1 LVSDLN
7 PEDPMKVTELMQRN
21 VKSIQ
26 SEASVAEAIL
36 TLADA
41 HISGLPVLDGSG
53 KMVGVVSSSD
63 VLAAEAEAE
72 DATSRQTLLESTQV
86 QEIMTRRPY
95 TISQTAEVHEAAQ
108 QMLYADVHRLFVTN
122 ADTVVGVI
130 STTDIVRAVAKGQL

>member
-1 LVSDLN
+1 
-7 PEDPMKVTELMQRN
+7 MKVTELMQRN

>member
-1 LVSDLN
+1 
-7 PEDPMKVTELMQRN
+7 MKVTELMQRD
-21 VKSIQ
+21 VKSIR

-41 HISGLPVLDGSG
+41 HVSGLPVLDGSG

-95 TISQTAEVHEAAQ
+95 TIAQTAEVHEAAQ
-108 QMLYADVHRLFVTN
+108 QMLYADVHRLFVTD
-122 ADTVVGVI
+122 AETVVGVI

>member
-1 LVSDLN
+1 
-7 PEDPMKVTELMQRN
+7 MKVTELMQRD
-21 VKSIQ
+21 VKSIR

-41 HISGLPVLDGSG
+41 HVSGLPVLDGSG

-95 TISQTAEVHEAAQ
+95 TIAQTAEVHEAAQ
-108 QMLYADVHRLFVTN
+108 QMLYADVHRLFVTD

>member
-1 LVSDLN
+1 
-7 PEDPMKVTELMQRN
+7 MKVTELMQRN
-21 VKSIQ
+21 VKSIR

-41 HISGLPVLDGSG
+41 HVSGLPVLDGSG

-95 TISQTAEVHEAAQ
+95 TIAQTAEIHEAAQ
-108 QMLYADVHRLFVTN
+108 QMLYADVHRLFVTD